1 MNRKKYILYQ
11 IWLKILHQKKKYLLY
26 VLSFY
31 VGLLLPAFCL
41 ANIRSV
47 DRVFYFTTFHGMKN
61 TVQIDWFGKK
71 FEEFS
76 DENMNCFIKAYQ
88 EEDFTEW
95 NHKYVSV
102 IGIDEN
108 YAYPIPDLD
117 GRMFHEQEMKDG
129 AMVCLLD
136 MQCAKEHGYQPG
148 DSLMIHGKQ
157 YKIIGIMD
165 SSIYSGIVI
174 PYRTMKKLYQNDG
187 KIQFTGTF
195 FIRNGQAEDVSNH
208 VMKWIAD
215 HDPNA
220 ELISM
225 SSGVELYDNAVRT
238 KDQWRLLR
246 LIIAGIAL
254 LFFLLNE
261 SIVIIE
267 KVENERGMSGVNMAV
282 GASGAEIKVAA
293 FGENVVISLC
303 AAVLVLLTMNPLAK
317 MFALDNVI
325 VLDRVVVIEMAFTA
339 FMLCGI
345 LTWCSMRRMKLYQ
358 ISYML
363 KIKETE

>member
-47 DRVFYFTTFHGMKN
+47 DRVFYFTTFKGMKN
-61 TVQIDWFGKK
+61 SIQVDWFGKE
-71 FEEFS
+71 FEEFA
-76 DENMNCFIKAYQ
+76 DENMNYFIKAYQ
-88 EEDFTEW
+88 EEDFAEW

-129 AMVCLLD
+129 AMVCLMD
-136 MQCAKEHGYQPG
+136 MQCAREYKYKPG
-148 DSLMIHGKQ
+148 DFITIHGKRCD
-157 YKIIGIMD
+157 IIGVMN

-174 PYRTMKKLYQNDG
+174 PYRTMKKLYQNDE
-187 KIQFTGTF
+187 KLQFTGTF
-195 FIRNGQAEDVSNH
+195 FIKNNQSEDVSNQ
-208 VMKWIAD
+208 VIGQITD
-215 HDPNA
+215 CDPNA
-220 ELISM
+220 EIISM
-225 SSGVELYDNAVRT
+225 NTGVELYDNAVRT
-238 KDQWRLLR
+238 KNEWRSIR
-246 LIIAGIAL
+246 LFIAGIAL
-254 LFFLLNE
+254 LFFVLNE

-267 KVENERGMSGVNMAV
+267 KVESEQGLSGVNMAI
-282 GASGAEIKVAA
+282 GASRTEVRMAS
-293 FGENVVISLC
+293 FGENLVISVC
-303 AAVLVLLTMNPLAK
+303 AALLVLITMNPLAK
-317 MFALDNVI
+317 LFALNNVI
-325 VLDRVVVIEMAFTA
+325 VLDGVVVIETIFTA
-339 FMLCGI
+339 FVLCGI
-345 LTWCSMRRMKLYQ
+345 LTWCSMRRMKPYQ

>member
-76 DENMNCFIKAYQ
+76 DENMNCFIKTYQ

-136 MQCAKEHGYQPG
+136 MQCAKEYGYQPG
-148 DSLMIHGKQ
+148 DSFMIHGKQ
-157 YKIIGIMD
+157 CKIIGIMD

-174 PYRTMKKLYQNDG
+174 PYRTMK
-187 KIQFTGTF
+187 
-195 FIRNGQAEDVSNH
+195 
-208 VMKWIAD
+208 
-215 HDPNA
+215 
-220 ELISM
+220 
-225 SSGVELYDNAVRT
+225 
-238 KDQWRLLR
+238 
-246 LIIAGIAL
+246 
-254 LFFLLNE
+254 
-261 SIVIIE
+261 
-267 KVENERGMSGVNMAV
+267 
-282 GASGAEIKVAA
+282 
-293 FGENVVISLC
+293 
-303 AAVLVLLTMNPLAK
+303 
-317 MFALDNVI
+317 
-325 VLDRVVVIEMAFTA
+325 
-339 FMLCGI
+339 
-345 LTWCSMRRMKLYQ
+345 
-358 ISYML
+358 
-363 KIKETE
+363 